1 MALSIVTGWI
11 LVQLVQANATVE
23 STRIVVSQ
31 VRHGEFVEEIPV
43 LGTVEP
49 MNTVYLDAIEGGT
62 VEEVLAEDGS
72 RVQEGDLIL
81 RLSNSGLL
89 KETIGTESR
98 LLENINELRNT
109 KMVLVEK
116 SLLLRQERLDTAYR
130 ILELEKRA
138 ARYRAILARG
148 GESVTEAEF

>member
-1 MALSIVTGWI
+1 M
-11 LVQLVQANATVE
+11 QLVQANATVE

-49 MNTVYLDAIEGGT
+49 MHTVHLDAIEGGT
-62 VEEVLAEDGS
+62 VEEVLTEDGS

-89 KETIGTESR
+89 NPNVALSTPI
-98 LLENINELRNT
+98 
-109 KMVLVEK
+109 
-116 SLLLRQERLDTAYR
+116 YR
-130 ILELEKRA
+130 AKA
-138 ARYRAILARG
+138 AR
-148 GESVTEAEF
+148 